1 MKQLEIIEPIIDIL
15 KDVQGVQAIV
25 LGGSWAYG
33 AQRPDSDIDLGLYYQ
48 QAVPLDLGHIH
59 KIASKL
65 NDFADPT
72 VSDLGEWGKWVNGG
86 AWLTIKGQRVDFL
99 YRNIDFVA
107 GILDDCN
114 RGETQFDYYQQP
126 AYGFHSYIYCAEI
139 QLCKILYDPDGV
151 IQSLKT
157 KVVQYPQAL
166 KSRIINS
173 FVWNAQ
179 FTLENAKKP
188 AMRGDVYFTAGC
200 ITRIAS
206 DLVQAIYAL
215 NETYFISDKRLG
227 KDIERFSMKPE
238 NFRERIDNL
247 LGHIGS
253 DSEKLFETFLAAD
266 SLLREVIALC
276 RDQYKAKY

>member
-1 MKQLEIIEPIIDIL
+1 MKQLELIESVVDIL
-15 KDVQGVQAIV
+15 KDVQSIKAIV
-25 LGGSWAYG
+25 LGGSWASG
-33 AQRPDSDIDLGLYYQ
+33 TQRPDSDIDLGLYYQ
-48 QAVPLDLGHIH
+48 QAVPLDIGHIH

-65 NDFADPT
+65 NDFPDPIVT
-72 VSDLGEWGKWVNGG
+72 DLGAWGKWVNGG
-86 AWLTIKGQRVDFL
+86 AWLTIEGQRVDFL

-107 GILDDCN
+107 AIIDDCN

-126 AYGFHSYIYCAEI
+126 AYGFHSYIYCAET
-139 QLCKILYDPDGV
+139 QLCKILHDPGRA
-151 IQSLKT
+151 IQGLKS

-200 ITRIAS
+200 MTRIAS

-215 NETYFISDKRLG
+215 NETYFISDKNMAT
-227 KDIERFSMKPE
+227 DIERFAIKPQ
-238 NFRERIDNL
+238 NFRESIDNL

-253 DSEKLFETFLAAD
+253 DREELVETYFAAE

-276 RDQYKAKY
+276 GDQYKAKY